1 MTFIGGSRA
10 CMSVSFFAC
19 FFHVFILLTYEN
31 IYQRIQACSTWNEWA
46 HCVTIHML
54 SCVSSFLLLQRW
66 SCRCWSSHL
75 NSFRQRRKSFG
86 RWISSQRQSLLV
98 KARDPSC
105 LCWWRWQSLDSSNN
119 YFLRQLVLYHCLFSC
134 WNYMVLYIG
143 RRLVCI
149 LNSIS
154 KE

>member
-1 MTFIGGSRA
+1 MHVSIFFCVLFSRIFFTDLRKYI
-10 CMSVSFFAC
+10 SEDSSLLNLKWVS
-19 FFHVFILLTYEN
+19 
-31 IYQRIQACSTWNEWA
+31 

-119 YFLRQLVLYHCLFSC
+119 YFLRQLFLYHCLFSC

-149 LNSIS
+149 LNFIS